1 MELLVTYEDVKNE
14 LGVDLTVE
22 LGQPRDVNLWLKRQ
36 ERVVL
41 NFIAAH
47 KISGYVAVQEM
58 LKDEKATAIIK
69 QAIIEH
75 IHYLTENKFVEPD
88 LLAQKDGDQLV
99 PSIACQAQWTLENS
113 GLLYSGTILL

>member
-14 LGVDLTVE
+14 LGVDLIVE

-75 IHYLTENKFVEPD
+75 IHYLAENKFVEPD
-88 LLAQKDGDQLV
+88 LLAQKNGDQLV
-99 PSIACQAQWTLENS
+99 PTIATQAQWTLENS
-113 GLLYSGTILL
+113 GLLYSGRI